1 MKYVSTRDRMRTYT
15 AAEAIVKGISDDGGL
30 IVPSSFPVLDDGKL
44 DALKEMDYPERAASV
59 LAEYLDGFSYEE
71 LLDYARKAYS
81 RFDGDDPCPLVKVD
95 DGLYMLELWHGP
107 TFAFKDMA
115 LTLLPHLMVASK
127 RKLGDDSR
135 TLILVATSGDTGKAA
150 LEGFRDVE
158 GTEIIVFYPADGVS
172 AMQKRQMVTQQG
184 SNVHVA
190 GIKGNFDDAQTA
202 VKRVFTD
209 PEVIAKLKAHGI
221 EMSSANSIN
230 WGRLAPQIAYYIS
243 AYCDLLNS
251 GEITKGEKVN
261 FVVPTGNFGNILA
274 GYYAYKMGLPVNKLI
289 VASNANNILSD
300 FFSKGEY
307 DINRKFF
314 KTMSPS
320 MDILVSSNLERLI
333 FEATGRDSAKVRRL
347 YDDLKNKGRFEL
359 ELDAHDFDV
368 FEAGWADEDETKETI
383 HNFFDLDDYVLDPH
397 TAVAV
402 SVYSDYADETD
413 DATPTVIVSTASPY
427 KFACDVYNAVAD
439 AREKDTDK
447 AVMKLSM
454 FTAAE
459 CPDGILALNSLPV
472 RHTKVIPRDGVKQAV
487 YDFVLGD
494 GEGSAEADKE

>member
-30 IVPSSFPVLDDGKL
+30 IVPSSFPILNDKKL
-44 DALKEMDYPERAASV
+44 DELAEMDYPERVAAV
-59 LAEYLDGFSYEE
+59 LSEYLDEFTRDE
-71 LLDYARKAYS
+71 LLDYARRAYS

-95 DGLYMLELWHGP
+95 DGLFMLELWHGP
-107 TFAFKDMA
+107 TYAFKDMA

-127 RKLGDDSR
+127 RKLGDQSR

-158 GTEIIVFYPADGVS
+158 GIEIIVFYPADGVS

-184 SNVHVA
+184 NNVHVA

-202 VKRVFTD
+202 VKQVFTD
-209 PEVIAKLKAHGI
+209 PEVIEKLKAHGI

-230 WGRLAPQIAYYIS
+230 WGRLAPQIAYYVS
-243 AYCDLLNS
+243 AYCDLLTS
-251 GEITKGEKVN
+251 GEIKRGEKIN

-274 GYYAYKMGLPVNKLI
+274 GYYAYRMGLPVHKLI
-289 VASNANNILSD
+289 VASNANNILTD
-300 FFSKGEY
+300 FFSSGEY
-307 DINRKFF
+307 DVRRKFF

-333 FEATGRDSAKVRRL
+333 FEVTGRDSAKVRGI
-347 YDDLKNKGRFEL
+347 YEDLKRYGKFEL
-359 ELDAHDFDV
+359 DLSRLDLGV
-368 FEAGWADEDETKETI
+368 FEAGWADEEETRETI
-383 HNFFDLDDYVLDPH
+383 ATFFDLDDYVLDPH

-402 SVYSDYADETD
+402 SVYSEYADETE
-413 DATPTVIVSTASPY
+413 DATKTVIVSTASPY
-427 KFACDVYNAVAD
+427 KFACDVYNAVAG
-439 AREKDTDK
+439 AREKDPDK
-447 AVMKLSM
+447 AVMKLHT

-472 RHTKVIPRDGVKQAV
+472 RHGGVIERDGVKQAV
-487 YDFVLGD
+487 YDFVLN
-494 GEGSAEADKE
+494 EEK